1 MAVGAWRVFVPCG
14 HLGGGRE
21 SYHCGFLRDANF
33 RTPPSGKKKKRKKRK
48 REKEK
53 KGLFIKNPFLRFF
66 HLHGFTKMSFVS
78 INPKCFVGSSQVGEI
93 F

>member
-33 RTPPSGKKKKRKKRK
+33 RTPPSGKKKKEKKKERKRK
-48 REKEK
+48 ERT
-53 KGLFIKNPFLRFF
+53 F
-66 HLHGFTKMSFVS
+66 H
-78 INPKCFVGSSQVGEI
+78 
-93 F
+93 